1 MPRFTIDVD
10 NAFNDTLDRLA
21 QGGSKADVIRK
32 AVATY
37 EYLKNE
43 TSNQAANKRV
53 SITDANGN
61 VQKDVILP

>member
-53 SITDANGN
+53 SITDANGD

>member
-10 NAFNDTLDRLA
+10 DQFNKTLEDLA
-21 QGGSKADVIRK
+21 KGGSKADVIRK

-43 TSNQAANKRV
+43 VPNQTSANRV
-53 SITDANGN
+53 SITDSDGT
-61 VQKDVILP
+61 VRKDVILP

>member
-10 NAFNDTLDRLA
+10 DQFNNILDGLA
-21 QGGSKADVIRK
+21 KGGSKADVIRK

-37 EYLKNE
+37 NYLKNE
-43 TSNQAANKRV
+43 VPNQASENRV
-53 SITDANGN
+53 SITDKNGS

>member
-10 NAFNDTLDRLA
+10 NSFNNTLDRLA

-37 EYLKNE
+37 DYLKNE
-43 TSNQAANKRV
+43 VSNQASDQRV
-53 SITDANGN
+53 SITDAGGN
-61 VQKDVILP
+61 VKKDVILP